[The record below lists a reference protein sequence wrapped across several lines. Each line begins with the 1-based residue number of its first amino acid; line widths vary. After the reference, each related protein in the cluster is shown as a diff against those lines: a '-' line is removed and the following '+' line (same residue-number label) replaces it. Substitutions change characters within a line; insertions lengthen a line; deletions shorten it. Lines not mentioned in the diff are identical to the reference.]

1 MMQKK
6 GTTYV
11 LLALLVL
18 LIIWGG
24 LENASKRALKEEN
37 LSLKTTITYLA
48 PLDTGLRAFWEGDT
62 SNAKLYFTQAA
73 QRNPAVSILSSYEQ
87 YLAARNA
94 ARLKKDSL
102 QQLSKRMQ
110 GATDQLSQL
119 ITQLQTDVVSKEFF
133 IDSLRHYLLAAEKA
147 KLSLQLN
154 QQQLETA
161 LEEAKNA
168 YQQLKFKN
176 TEGIAVRYFGRSQ
189 NGQAAGFG
197 IGLFESKGIYE
208 GQWLNNARHGSGK
221 YTWANG
227 DSYEGEFK
235 DGARNGYGV
244 YLFATGESYVGNWK
258 NDLRDGKGKLLD
270 AGSSVL
276 LDGDWE
282 KDRFIRKPN
291 KNTIDST
298 QQQSAP

>member
-18 LIIWGG
+18 LGIWGF
-24 LENASKRALKEEN
+24 LENTSKRELVDEN

-48 PLDTGLRAFWEGDT
+48 PLDTGLRAFWQGDT
-62 SNAKLYFTQAA
+62 SSAKLYFLQAA
-73 QRNPAVSILSSYEQ
+73 QLNPEMSIVSSYEQ

-94 ARLKKDSL
+94 ARIKKDSL

-110 GATDQLSQL
+110 GSAETLAQL

-133 IDSLRHYLLAAEKA
+133 IDSLRNYLLAAEKA

-154 QQQLETA
+154 KQQLETA
-161 LEEAKNA
+161 LEQAKNA
-168 YQQLKFKN
+168 YQQLNFRN
-176 TEGIAVRYFGRSQ
+176 TEGLAVRYFGHSVK
-189 NGQAAGFG
+189 GQATGFG

-235 DGARNGYGV
+235 DGARNGEGI
-244 YLFATGESYVGNWK
+244 YLFATGESYLGSWK

-270 AGSSVL
+270 AGGSVL

-282 KDRFIRKPN
+282 KDRFLRKPN
-291 KNTIDST
+291 KNNADST